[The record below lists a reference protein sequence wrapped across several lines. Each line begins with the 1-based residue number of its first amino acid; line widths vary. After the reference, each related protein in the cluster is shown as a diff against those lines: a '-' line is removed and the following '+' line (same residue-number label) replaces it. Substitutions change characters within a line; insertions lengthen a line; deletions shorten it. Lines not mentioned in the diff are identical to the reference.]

1 MRFENFQ
8 SLQTSLFLAYFVQKF
23 SDFEVKVRL
32 DFLLTNVVVA
42 LEVANEA
49 FEELSDATA
58 FDYIEDTLRS
68 KKIGT
73 MT

>member
-1 MRFENFQ
+1 M
-8 SLQTSLFLAYFVQKF
+8 
-23 SDFEVKVRL
+23 
-32 DFLLTNVVVA
+32 VA